1 MSKSTWWLAGGLAV
15 GAMGVGAL
23 IRRQQRAFRKQCMRN
38 GDIKVLVIGA
48 GVIGSAYAARLTEWG
63 MDVTLLARGNRL
75 QELATFGLFIRDV
88 PTRRQHVLPAIR
100 LASFVPQDADYD
112 LVIIA
117 VRYNQ
122 VAEALELVKSL
133 SVNMPILILQ
143 SNPQGV
149 TQLGEHPPL
158 MGFPATA
165 GTLVNGIVYSLPF
178 ALSATVI
185 GEPGGANTQRL
196 GLTTSILRRAG
207 LRVEVQRQ
215 IVPWLET
222 HSAMLA
228 VMAGYIYRNGGRVR
242 EWARRVGEVQLYLD
256 TLREA
261 HQVLEASGIPVT
273 PRAEF
278 SVWQRPARLQSAI
291 ILASVWLPWVRWLID
306 RYMAEHA
313 DEMAAAYHH
322 LLGMTIQSGV
332 NAPLLASLREHFVA
346 SG

>member
-1 MSKSTWWLAGGLAV
+1 MSKSTWWLAGGLAAGAV
-15 GAMGVGAL
+15 GAGAL
-23 IRRQQRAFRKQCMRN
+23 IRKKRRAFHEQRIRN
-38 GDIKVLVIGA
+38 SDIKVLVVGA
-48 GVIGSAYAARLTEWG
+48 GVIGSTYASRLAEWG
-63 MDVTLLARGNRL
+63 MDVTLLARGSRL
-75 QELATFGLFIRDV
+75 QELATFGLVIQDV
-88 PTRRQHVLPAIR
+88 PTRRRHISSDIH
-100 LASFVPQDADYD
+100 LASFVPRDADYD
-112 LVIIA
+112 FVIIA

-122 VAEALELVKSL
+122 VAEALELVKPL
-133 SVNMPILILQ
+133 SATTPILVLQ
-143 SNPQGV
+143 SNPEGV
-149 TQLGEHPPL
+149 VQFDERPPL
-158 MGFPATA
+158 MGFPAIA

-178 ALSATVI
+178 ALGTTVI
-185 GEPGGANTQRL
+185 GEPNGADTQRL
-196 GLTTSILRRAG
+196 GLATSILRRAG

-222 HSAMLA
+222 QSAMLA
-228 VMAGYIYRNGGRVR
+228 VMAGYIYRNGGRVH
-242 EWARRVGEVQLYLD
+242 EWARRVGEVQIYLD

-261 HQVLEASGIPVT
+261 YQVLEASGIPVT

-332 NAPLLASLREHFVA
+332 NAPLLASLREHFAA